1 MTIPETTTASTAEN
15 KNNNVLKI
23 KRLTDTAHLPT
34 RATPHSAGLDLYAD
48 LLAPVYISPHETI
61 KIGTGIAV
69 QLPAG
74 TFGGLYARSGLATY
88 YGITPANCV
97 GIIDEDYTGEIIVAL
112 HNNDSAGIGAV
123 EISPGQRIA
132 QLIVQPYTAVNTQT
146 VDELDKTLR
155 DTGGFGST
163 GE

>member
-1 MTIPETTTASTAEN
+1 MTIPETTTAPAAEN
-15 KNNNVLKI
+15 KNNNALKI
-23 KRLTDTAHLPT
+23 KRLTNTAHLPT

-48 LLAPVYISPHETI
+48 LLCPISVFPKETI

-74 TFGGLYARSGLATY
+74 TFGGLYARSGLAAN
-88 YGITPANCV
+88 YGIAPANCV

-112 HNNDSAGIGAV
+112 HNNGSAGVI

-146 VDELDKTLR
+146 VDELNPTTR
-155 DTGGFGST
+155 GTGGFGST